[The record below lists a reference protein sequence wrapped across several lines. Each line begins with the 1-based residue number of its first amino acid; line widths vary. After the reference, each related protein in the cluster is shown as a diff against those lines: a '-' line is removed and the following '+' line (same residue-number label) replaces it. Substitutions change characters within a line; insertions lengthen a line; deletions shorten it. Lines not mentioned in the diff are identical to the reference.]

1 MDIYSPS
8 SRYTDISIANGF
20 SERDAHLYTCRD
32 YLLQPTLL
40 DSDLKGSDLK
50 YCAIPCK
57 ASRRKR
63 PHPIGLENPSWASRL
78 NRGVRFDD
86 KGRVVAIDDV
96 IRPRQRMNDAIKVAW
111 NIQTNKLRMKYS

>member
-8 SRYTDISIANGF
+8 SCYTDISIANGF
-20 SERDAHLYTCRD
+20 SERDAHSHTCGD
-32 YLLQPTLL
+32 YFLQPTSL
-40 DSDLKGSDLK
+40 DSGLKGSDLK

-57 ASRRKR
+57 ASRCKR
-63 PHPIGLENPSWASRL
+63 PHPIGFENPSWASLL

-86 KGRVVAIDDV
+86 KGRIVAIDDV